1 MLCDQY
7 LGKLK
12 ALALT
17 LIIVLL
23 SSCVS
28 GPAKVDGQEPY
39 QELQY
44 VNIDSDIE
52 DMFDEAV
59 SYLKSEKYDKAIKL
73 LEELIELEKRV
84 PTPYINLAMAYE
96 IKGDKEKAEKYLLEA
111 VKLDLAHPVANNQ
124 LGMLYRKLGRFDDA
138 KKAYA
143 NALTR
148 NPDYLPVL
156 KNMGIL
162 CELYMRDLP
171 CALKHYEQY
180 LDLQPDDK
188 TMKIWV
194 SDVSRRVGK

>member
-1 MLCDQY
+1 MYDCYLSRLKSLGLLFMLS
-7 LGKLK
+7 
-12 ALALT
+12 
-17 LIIVLL
+17 LL
-23 SSCVS
+23 VSCVS
-28 GPAKVDGQEPY
+28 DPSKVDGQEPY
-39 QELQY
+39 QELQI
-44 VNIDSDIE
+44 VDLDSDIE

-59 SYLKSEKYDKAIKL
+59 GYLKAEKYDRAIKL

-84 PTPYINLAMAYE
+84 PTPYINLAMAHE
-96 IKGDKEKAEKYLLEA
+96 IKGNKDKAEKYLLQA

-124 LGMLYRKLGRFDDA
+124 LGMLYRKLGRFDEA

-162 CELYMRDLP
+162 CELYMRDLS

-180 LDLQPDDK
+180 LDLRPDDK